1 MLQLGCWNIN
11 GFSSQKLLDV
21 NIEKFD
27 IFGIVE
33 SWTSGDSH
41 VNLPSFEFIHET
53 GDKKRETEE
62 DGGFILYFKKRL
74 AENKI
79 VTKVHSTKFSYGLN

>member
-33 SWTSGDSH
+33 SWTSDDSH
-41 VNLPSFEFIHET
+41 VNLPSFEFIHEP
-53 GDKKRETEE
+53 GAKKRETEV
-62 DGGFILYFKKRL
+62 DAQVDLFYISRKD
-74 AENKI
+74 
-79 VTKVHSTKFSYGLN
+79 

>member
-1 MLQLGCWNIN
+1 MLQLGCWNIK

-33 SWTSGDSH
+33 SWISGDSY
-41 VNLPSFEFIHET
+41 VNLPGFEFIYEP
-53 GDKKRETEE
+53 GLKKREKEE
-62 DGGFILYFKKRL
+62 DAQVELFYISRK
-74 AENKI
+74 
-79 VTKVHSTKFSYGLN
+79 H

>member
-1 MLQLGCWNIN
+1 MF
-11 GFSSQKLLDV
+11 FSSQKLFDV

-33 SWTSGDSH
+33 SWTSVTHTSIFQ
-41 VNLPSFEFIHET
+41 VLNLYMNP
-53 GDKKRETEE
+53 GLKKRETEE